1 MSEFYDSVSSFLDRS
16 TGYADEKPFQA
27 EFFSVERLEQYAQTL
42 AAEHKT
48 ELRKGRALLL
58 PRLEDNGRKLE
69 AAYKALV
76 NALREGRAISP
87 AAEWLVDNYHIIEE
101 QLREIR
107 QDLPTSYYHEL
118 PKLADGDLAGY
129 PRIYAVALALIA
141 HTDSRLDTNTL
152 QRFIAAYQTVAP
164 LSIGELWAVA
174 ITLRL
179 ALVENLRR
187 LAIAIARARLERDEA
202 DKLADK
208 LLEQAS
214 LQPANVMSFLN
225 GRLGKQ
231 EELPHAFLV
240 QLVQRLREQ
249 HPSVMPVMEWIE
261 KQVTAQ
267 GATVEQI
274 IHSEHQR
281 QAAAQVTVG
290 NIITSMRL
298 LSTLDWNDFFEKV
311 SLIERLLAKDP
322 AGVYAQM
329 EFASRDRYRHVIER
343 ISKRTRTNELDIGQ
357 VAIDLATKADD
368 KAQRHVGYY
377 LIDSG
382 LTQLE
387 TKFHYQPRTTERLR
401 RFLLRHCTATY
412 LGTLTVMTLL
422 IMTLVLFSM
431 YEYGAGWP
439 LLIVTALLALIP
451 ASDLAIT
458 VLNWDLTHFFP
469 PRLLPRMKTA
479 DGIPDNAA
487 TFVVVP
493 TIFLND
499 SQVHELVERLEV
511 HYLANQDEHI
521 FFALLSDFPDAA
533 AEETPA
539 DSNLLAIAQ
548 SGIDALN
555 RRHGNDRF
563 HLFHRKRQWNAGEH
577 KWMGWERKRGK
588 LEEFNRLLR
597 GAQDTSFVVRTAN
610 DALLKSIRYV
620 ITLDSDTQLP
630 RDVARKLV
638 GAAIHP
644 LNQPHIDRSTNRV
657 TRGYGILQPRVS
669 IALAS
674 ASRSKFVQIFSG
686 YTGIDPYTTAV
697 SDVYQDFFGA
707 GNFTG
712 KGLYDV
718 DAFQTTLENR
728 VPPNSLLSHDLFE
741 SLFARA
747 ALATDIELL
756 DDYPA
761 SYEAYAKRAHR
772 WVRGDWQII
781 RWLFPRVPDGERKKV
796 RNTLPLIARWKI
808 LDNLRRSLV
817 APALFLWLVASC
829 TLFPGSALLWSLFV
843 FLVIA
848 FPVYLHVTTG
858 LAIHPRGIPWTS
870 HFWSRWGDF
879 RTNTAQ
885 IALSFVF
892 LPHQAWLM
900 CDAIVRAV
908 YRQLI
913 SRRKLLEWVSAA
925 EAERSL
931 RNDLQSFVW
940 FMLPA
945 LILTVTA
952 LGLTLGFKPRALPEF
967 GALFVIWMLS
977 PLIAYL
983 VSKPRPA
990 VRKLLNEADKAFAR
1004 LLARRTWRFFET
1016 FVGAD
1021 DNWLPPDNYQEDP
1034 SPVVAHRTSPT
1045 NMGLLLLGNHSARDL
1060 GYLGALELLERQ
1072 ELTFATLAKLGSLH
1086 GHFFNWYDTKTLEPL
1101 LPQYIS
1107 TVDSGNLAGHLIA
1120 VKQACIEFP
1129 ETRLFDEHVI
1139 EGLTDTINAI
1149 DAEASALGSFRQ
1161 RTDVVTVRQLQDEIA
1176 ACRSLLQVDPADR
1189 LSSWIALFDSLGR
1202 RASDIE
1208 DIVSA

>member
-1 MSEFYDSVSSFLDRS
+1 MSEFFESLAAWLRKPARN
-16 TGYADEKPFQA
+16 TDEKPFHA

-48 ELRKGRALLL
+48 VTQRGRAQLL
-58 PRLEDNGRKLE
+58 PRLDENGRVLE
-69 AAYKALV
+69 AAYRALV
-76 NALREGRAISP
+76 EAIRQGRAISP
-87 AAEWLVDNYHIIEE
+87 AAEWLVDNYHVVEE

-107 QDLPTSYYHEL
+107 HDLPTSYYHEL
-118 PKLADGDLAGY
+118 PKLAGGELKGY
-129 PRIYAVALALIA
+129 PRIYAVALELIT

-152 QRFIAAYQTVAP
+152 RRFIAAYQTVAP

-187 LAIAIARARLERDEA
+187 LAVAIARARDERDEA

-208 LLEQAS
+208 LLELAS

-225 GRLGKQ
+225 ERLGKQ
-231 EELPHAFLV
+231 EEHPHAFLV

-249 HPSVMPVMEWIE
+249 HPSVLPVMDWIE
-261 KQVTAQ
+261 KQVTGQ
-267 GATVEQI
+267 GTTVEQI

-322 AGVYAQM
+322 AGVYARM
-329 EFASRDRYRHVIER
+329 EFASRDRYRHVVER
-343 ISKRTRTNELDIGQ
+343 IGKRTRTNELDIAQ
-357 VAIDLATKADD
+357 AAIDLAAGAGENSR
-368 KAQRHVGYY
+368 AQRHVGYY
-377 LIDSG
+377 LIDAG

-387 TKFHYQPRTTERLR
+387 TKFRYQPRTGERFR
-401 RFLLRHCTATY
+401 RFLLQHGTATY
-412 LGTLTVMTLL
+412 LGTLVVMTVLVMTLL
-422 IMTLVLFSM
+422 LYIM
-431 YEYGAGWP
+431 YGYGVGWP
-439 LLIVTALLALIP
+439 LLIVTGFVALIP
-451 ASDLAIT
+451 ASDLATT

-469 PRLLPRMKTA
+469 PRLLPRMDTTQ
-479 DGIPDNAA
+479 GIPDDAA

-493 TIFLND
+493 TIFSND
-499 SQVHELVERLEV
+499 SQIHELVERLEV
-511 HYLANQDEHI
+511 HYLANHDSHVY
-521 FFALLSDFPDAA
+521 FALLSDFPDAGSEEA
-533 AEETPA
+533 AT
-539 DSNLLAIAQ
+539 DSHLLAIAQ

-555 RRHGNDRF
+555 RKHGNDRF
-563 HLFHRKRQWNAGEH
+563 HLFHRTRQWNAGEH

-597 GAQDTSFVVRTAN
+597 GADDTSFVVRTAN

-644 LNQPHIDRSTNRV
+644 VNQPQIDPATNRV

-674 ASRSKFVQIFSG
+674 ASRSKFVQVFSG

-697 SDVYQDFFGA
+697 SDGYQDFFGE

-741 SLFARA
+741 CLFARA
-747 ALATDIELL
+747 ALTTDIELL

-761 SYEAYAKRAHR
+761 SYEAYAKRSHR
-772 WVRGDWQII
+772 WTRGDWQIA
-781 RWLFPRVPDGERKKV
+781 RWLFPTVPDGDGRKI
-796 RNTLPLIARWKI
+796 RNVLPLIGRWKI

-817 APALFLWLVASC
+817 GPSLFLWLVASC
-829 TLFPGSALLWSLFV
+829 SLFPGSSLLWCLFV

-848 FPVYLHVTTG
+848 FPVYLHVTTA
-858 LAIHPRGIPWTS
+858 LLIHPRGIPWTS
-870 HFWSRWGDF
+870 HFWSLWGDF
-879 RTNTAQ
+879 RNNTAQ

-892 LPHQAWLM
+892 LPHQAWMM
-900 CDAIVRAV
+900 CDAIVRAL

-913 SRRKLLEWVSAA
+913 SRKQLLEWVSAA
-925 EAERSL
+925 EAEKSA
-931 RNDLQSFVW
+931 RNDLVSFAE

-945 LILTVTA
+945 TILTVGALGFTLGLKPTA
-952 LGLTLGFKPRALPEF
+952 LPVMGT
-967 GALFVIWMLS
+967 LFVIWILS
-977 PLIAYL
+977 PLIAYW
-983 VSKPRPA
+983 VSKPRPLE
-990 VRKLLNEADKAFAR
+990 RKLLSAEDTRFAR
-1004 LLARRTWRFFET
+1004 LIARRTWRFFET

-1021 DNWLPPDNYQEDP
+1021 DNWLPPDNFQEDP
-1034 SPVVAHRTSPT
+1034 APVVAHRTSPT

-1060 GYLGALELLERQ
+1060 G
-1072 ELTFATLAKLGSLH
+1072 
-1086 GHFFNWYDTKTLEPL
+1086 
-1101 LPQYIS
+1101 
-1107 TVDSGNLAGHLIA
+1107 
-1120 VKQACIEFP
+1120 
-1129 ETRLFDEHVI
+1129 
-1139 EGLTDTINAI
+1139 
-1149 DAEASALGSFRQ
+1149 
-1161 RTDVVTVRQLQDEIA
+1161 
-1176 ACRSLLQVDPADR
+1176 
-1189 LSSWIALFDSLGR
+1189 
-1202 RASDIE
+1202 
-1208 DIVSA
+1208 